1 MEEARKRLKDML
13 SWSDRL
19 GSDEI
24 SEIQEIIKLLTVITK
39 KTKYILNDDKIHI
52 VKSHG
57 VEINEKIPNEEL
69 FEYRIT
75 HRESFIDELF
85 TWISEATTDKLIMIE
100 DLKLLLS
107 LEDDYIFS
115 SISTND
121 YIYSEHSDFNSTCEE
136 LIELNETIK

>member
-1 MEEARKRLKDML
+1 MEEAIKILKGIL
-13 SWSDRL
+13 SFSDRI

-24 SEIQEIIKLLTVITK
+24 HEINNVIKVLEGNK
-39 KTKYILNDDKIHI
+39 EKPKYILNNDMIHI

-57 VEINEKIPNEEL
+57 VKINKKISDEEL

-75 HRESFIDELF
+75 YREDLIDNLF
-85 TWISEATTDKLIMIE
+85 TWISEATNDKLIMIE

-107 LEDDYIFS
+107 LEDEYIFS

-121 YIYSEHSDFNSTCEE
+121 YIYSGHSDFNSTCEE
-136 LIELNETIK
+136 LIKLNKTIK